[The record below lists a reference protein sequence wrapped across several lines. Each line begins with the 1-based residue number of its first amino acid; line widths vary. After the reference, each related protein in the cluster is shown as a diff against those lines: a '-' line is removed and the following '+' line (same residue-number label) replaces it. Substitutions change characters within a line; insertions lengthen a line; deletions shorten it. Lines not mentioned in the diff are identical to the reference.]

1 MNLYG
6 MPKSVIYMNEV
17 IFHFAIGFIAAVIGA
32 VPFGLVNLSVVD
44 STLNHGERSS
54 FLVSA
59 GATLIEIVFVLLAVF
74 LGSRLAGYIEN
85 SQWVEFFILVVLLAA
100 GISFFLRKNK
110 GSDKEMFIMPAFLK
124 GMFLNILSVQVL
136 LYWFVAVAYLQAND
150 QIVFTQECIVSFTL
164 AVALG
169 KMLTLLFYR
178 LLAKKIK
185 SKSSVISRKIN
196 YIIGTILV
204 GLAAVQL
211 VKIMIF

>member
-1 MNLYG
+1 
-6 MPKSVIYMNEV
+6 MNEIV
-17 IFHFAIGFIAAVIGA
+17 FHFALGFFAAIIGA

-44 STLNHGERSS
+44 STLSRGERAA
-54 FLVSA
+54 FMVSA
-59 GATLIEIVFVLLAVF
+59 GATLIEVVFVLLAVF

-85 SQWVEFFILVVLLAA
+85 NQWIEFFILLVLLAA
-100 GISFFLRKNK
+100 GISFFLRRNK
-110 GSDKEMFIMPAFLK
+110 DSDKKMFIMPAFLK

-136 LYWFVAVAYLQAND
+136 LYWFIALAYLQAND

-185 SKSSVISRKIN
+185 SKSSVIARKIN
-196 YIIGTILV
+196 YIIGTIMV

-211 VKIMIF
+211 LKIFVF